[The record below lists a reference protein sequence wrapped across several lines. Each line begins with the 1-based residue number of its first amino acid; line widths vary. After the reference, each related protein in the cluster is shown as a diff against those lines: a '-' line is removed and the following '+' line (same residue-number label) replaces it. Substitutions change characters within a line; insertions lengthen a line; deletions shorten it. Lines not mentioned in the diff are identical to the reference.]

1 MITSFLFIYHTLIS
15 ITHPTHR
22 HIHSPLHTL
31 LIQTNTT
38 TKTTQQNNLIV
49 LKRQPFSSSTSHLP
63 KTHIKELSTCFEEET
78 HITEDEDSERLRE
91 TESLLGYP
99 SPGSPV
105 PHQQQQQQFA
115 VSSDGL
121 TEATMVDMG
130 DEYEEEDEEGLTGKE
145 RMLRMMMNNNGGK
158 MMTAI
163 TTTPITTAAAT
174 TITTT
179 AIDSSLSSSL
189 SVSTGRHLWITRVKS
204 FLESTP
210 HLHSFGQPHRDSS
223 SR

>member
-1 MITSFLFIYHTLIS
+1 MSAAVFVRACVCRVSSAFVCLLFSGVRFPISLPLFFSISLLKLFLFVHL
-15 ITHPTHR
+15 PP
-22 HIHSPLHTL
+22 PLL
-31 LIQTNTT
+31 LI
-38 TKTTQQNNLIV
+38 I
-49 LKRQPFSSSTSHLP
+49 SSL
-63 KTHIKELSTCFEEET
+63 EEET

-105 PHQQQQQQFA
+105 PHQQQQQQQQFA

-130 DEYEEEDEEGLTGKE
+130 DDEEDEEGLTGKE

-163 TTTPITTAAAT
+163 TTTNITTST

-179 AIDSSLSSSL
+179 ATNHGYEDI
-189 SVSTGRHLWITRVKS
+189 
-204 FLESTP
+204 
-210 HLHSFGQPHRDSS
+210 
-223 SR
+223 